1 MTTLL
6 FVYGTLRRACFHPMH
21 EVLAADSHYV
31 GIAHYQGTLY
41 RVSHY
46 PGVVPSDNPTQQ
58 VVGEV
63 YQLLKP
69 AQTLAELDR
78 YEECSA
84 DFPAPREY
92 RRELQQVVL
101 ENGCSV
107 NAWVYLFNQ
116 STARLKTILSGDF
129 VADTREQD

>member
-1 MTTLL
+1 MAEYL
-6 FVYGTLRRACFHPMH
+6 FVYGTLRRGCQHPMH
-21 EVLAADSHYV
+21 TVLAADSRYA
-31 GIAHYQGTLY
+31 GIAHYQGLLY

-46 PGVVPSDNPTQQ
+46 PGVVPSDNPAQQ

-92 RRELQQVVL
+92 RRELQLVTL
-101 ENGCSV
+101 ENGASV
-107 NAWVYLFNQ
+107 SAWVYLYNRQ
-116 STARLKTILSGDF
+116 LTGLKPIVSGDYLDDWF
-129 VADTREQD
+129 QQ

>member
-1 MTTLL
+1 MADFL
-6 FVYGTLRRACFHPMH
+6 FVYGTLRRACAHPMH
-21 EVLAADSHYV
+21 AVLAADSRYV
-31 GIAHYQGTLY
+31 GIAHYQGKLY

-46 PGVVPSDNPTQQ
+46 PGVVPSSNPVQR

-92 RRELQQVVL
+92 RRVLQQVTL
-101 ENGCSV
+101 ENGDSV
-107 NAWVYLFNQ
+107 SAWVYLYNH
-116 STARLKTILSGDF
+116 STDKLTAISSGDF
-129 VADTREQD
+129 LNQGIE

>member
-1 MTTLL
+1 M
-6 FVYGTLRRACFHPMH
+6 
-21 EVLAADSHYV
+21 
-31 GIAHYQGTLY
+31 
-41 RVSHY
+41 
-46 PGVVPSDNPTQQ
+46 PSDNPAQQ

-92 RRELQQVVL
+92 RRELQLVTL
-101 ENGCSV
+101 ENGDSV
-107 NAWVYLFNQ
+107 SAWVYVYNR
-116 STARLKTILSGDF
+116 SIEILELIRTGEF
-129 VADTREQD
+129 TLQYNFHNK

>member
-1 MTTLL
+1 MADFL
-6 FVYGTLRRACFHPMH
+6 FVYGTLRRACAHPMH
-21 EVLAADSHYV
+21 AVLAADSRYV
-31 GIAHYQGTLY
+31 GIAQYQGKLY

-46 PGVVPSDNPTQQ
+46 PSVVPSDNPAQQ

-84 DFPAPREY
+84 DFPPPQEY
-92 RRELQQVVL
+92 RRVLQQVTL
-101 ENGCSV
+101 ENGDSV
-107 NAWVYLFNQ
+107 NAWVYLYNH
-116 STARLKTILSGDF
+116 STDKLTAISSGDF
-129 VADTREQD
+129 LNQGIE

>member
-1 MTTLL
+1 MADFL
-6 FVYGTLRRACFHPMH
+6 FVYGTLRRACAHPMH
-21 EVLAADSHYV
+21 AVLAADSRYV
-31 GIAHYQGTLY
+31 GIAHYQGKLY

-46 PGVVPSDNPTQQ
+46 PGVVPSGNPAQQ

-63 YQLLKP
+63 YQLFKP

-84 DFPAPREY
+84 EFPSPQEY
-92 RRELQQVVL
+92 RREVQVVAL